1 MAPLPQENEREP
13 LMTAD
18 PTADPETR
26 PKRDYRPTVFLP
38 RTDFPMRAGLA
49 KKEPEI
55 LARWQEMDLYRRL
68 RQQSAGRPP
77 YVLHDGPPYA
87 NGNIH
92 IGTGLNKI
100 LKDMVVR
107 SRQMTGYDANYVPG
121 WDCHGLPI
129 EWQIEE
135 RYRAVGKSKDDVSL
149 IDLRRECRTSAER
162 WIAVQSDEF
171 QRLGVIGDWD
181 QPYLTMTFAAEA
193 QIVRE
198 IHKFLL
204 NGGLYK
210 GLKPVM
216 WSVVEKTALAEAE
229 VEYRDYVSTTV
240 MARFPVVEAGHPAL
254 AGASLVI
261 WTTTPWTLPAN
272 QALAYGEA
280 IDYGVWRVDAVADG
294 STVAPGTRLVLA
306 ADLADSV
313 REAAGI
319 TAWRAEATLP
329 GSALAGTICAHPLAA
344 AGDDAGSYGDRPVP
358 ALPGDFVTT
367 EQGTGVVHIAPSHGD
382 DDYELG
388 RAHGLA
394 LLDYVDDDGSYK
406 AHVPLFA
413 GKRIYTAD
421 GKAGDANPAVV
432 AALAEAGTLV
442 ARGRLNHTYPHSWRS
457 KAPVIFRAT
466 PQWFISMQTNGL
478 RERALAALAQTQFHP
493 AAGYARLSS
502 MIEHRPDW
510 CISRQRAWGV
520 PIALFVHKT
529 TGEPLADPAVL
540 DRIAEIFAAE
550 GSDAWFARPAGDFLG
565 NDHQADDY
573 AQVFD
578 IVDVWFES
586 GSTHAFVL
594 EQRDDLTWP
603 AALYLEGSD
612 QHRGWF
618 HSSLLEACGTR
629 GRAPYDA
636 VLTHG
641 FVLDEQGRKMSKSL
655 GNTVSPQDVANQHGA
670 DILRLWVAGSD
681 YSQDVRI
688 GPEILKLHADAY
700 RRLRNTLRYLLGAV
714 ADFTDAERLDRA
726 AMPELERYVLHR
738 TAEIDRDVRA
748 AIERY
753 DFPEMARLLHNY
765 CANDLSAFY
774 LDIRKDVLYCDAA
787 DSPRRR
793 AARTVMSDLLDC
805 LTVWLAPILCFTAE
819 EAWTARRGAAAGSVH
834 EQLFATL
841 PADWLDTAL
850 GTRWAAIREVRRV
863 ITGAL
868 ELERAEKRIG
878 AALQAH
884 PVVHVDATRHA
895 LLDGLDLAEI
905 AITSAATV
913 STAPAPAD
921 AFRLADVDDVAVV
934 PGLAAGRRCE
944 RCWRVLEEVGT
955 RDDYDDLCGRCADV
969 VAGLV
974 AADPVLAP

>member
-1 MAPLPQENEREP
+1 MTEDTEPQ
-13 LMTAD
+13 A
-18 PTADPETR
+18 
-26 PKRDYRPTVFLP
+26 KRDYRPTVFLP
-38 RTDFPMRAGLA
+38 RSDFPMRAGLA

-55 LARWQEMDLYRRL
+55 LARWQADDLFGRL
-68 RQQSAGRPP
+68 RRQSAGRPR

-87 NGNIH
+87 NGHIH

-100 LKDMVVR
+100 LKDFVVR
-107 SRQMTGYDANYVPG
+107 SRQMTGYDAHYVPG

-135 RYRAVGKSKDDVSL
+135 RYRAAGKSKDDVPL
-149 IDLRRECRTSAER
+149 VDLRRECRAFAEH
-162 WIAVQSDEF
+162 WIDVQSQEF
-171 QRLGVIGDWD
+171 QRLGVVGDWAA
-181 QPYLTMTFAAEA
+181 PYLTMTFAAEA

-240 MARFPVVEAGHPAL
+240 MARFPVTRPGDPAL
-254 AGASLVI
+254 DGAALVI

-280 IDYGVWRVDAVADG
+280 VEYGVWRVDAVADG
-294 STVAPGTRLVLA
+294 ATVAPGTRLVLA
-306 ADLADSV
+306 TALAETV
-313 REAAGI
+313 RTAAGI
-319 TAWRAEATLP
+319 TDWTQQATLP
-329 GSALAGTICAHPLAA
+329 GRALAGTVCAHPLA
-344 AGDDAGSYGDRPVP
+344 GQGYGDRPIP
-358 ALPGDFVTT
+358 AFAGDFVTT
-367 EQGTGVVHIAPSHGD
+367 EQGTGIVHIAPSHGA

-388 RAHGLA
+388 RAHGLD
-394 LLDYVDDDGSYK
+394 LLDYVDDDGCYK

-413 GKRIYTAD
+413 GRRIYTGD
-421 GKAGDANPAVV
+421 GKPGDANPAVV
-432 AALAEAGTLV
+432 EALAAAGTLV
-442 ARGRLNHTYPHSWRS
+442 ARGRLEHTYPHSWRS

-478 RERALAALAQTQFHP
+478 RETALAALAATRFHP
-493 AAGYARLSS
+493 PAGYARLSS

-529 TGEPLADPAVL
+529 TGEPLTDPAVL
-540 DRIAEIFAAE
+540 ERIAEIFAAE
-550 GSDAWFARPAGDFLG
+550 GSDAWFARAAADFLG
-565 NDHQADDY
+565 PDHRPDDY
-573 AQVFD
+573 SQVFD

-594 EQRDDLTWP
+594 EPRNDLTWP

-655 GNTVSPQDVANQHGA
+655 GNTVSPQDVADQHGA

-714 ADFTDAERLDRA
+714 ADFSDAERVDPP

-738 TAEIDRDVRA
+738 MAEIDRGVRD
-748 AIERY
+748 AIEGY
-753 DFPEMARLLHNY
+753 DFPEMARLLHNF

-774 LDIRKDVLYCDAA
+774 LDVRKDVLYCDAA
-787 DSPRRR
+787 TSARRR
-793 AARTVMSDLLDC
+793 AARTVMADLLDA

-819 EAWTARRGAAAGSVH
+819 EAWIARHGDAAGSVH
-834 EQLFATL
+834 EQLFPTL
-841 PADWLDTAL
+841 PEDWRDPAL
-850 GTRWAAIREVRRV
+850 GARWAAIREVRRV

-868 ELERAEKRIG
+868 ELERGEKRLG
-878 AALQAH
+878 SSLQAH
-884 PVVHVDATRHA
+884 PTVHVDGERRR
-895 LLDGLDLAEI
+895 LLDGVDLAEI
-905 AITSAATV
+905 AITSAITV
-913 STAPAPAD
+913 TEAAAPDD
-921 AFRLADVDDVAVV
+921 AFRLADVDRVAVV
-934 PGLAAGRRCE
+934 PGLARGRRCE
-944 RCWRVLEEVGT
+944 RCWRVLEDVGS
-955 RDDYDDLCGRCADV
+955 RSDFDDLCERCADV
-969 VAGLV
+969 VASHPAFNRT
-974 AADPVLAP
+974 AAE